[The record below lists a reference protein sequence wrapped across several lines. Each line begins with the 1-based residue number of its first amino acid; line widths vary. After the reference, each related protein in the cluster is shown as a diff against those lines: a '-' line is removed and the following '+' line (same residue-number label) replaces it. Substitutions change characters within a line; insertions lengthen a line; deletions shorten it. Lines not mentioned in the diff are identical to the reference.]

1 MVQVGDAADDG
12 AVGARYRPAMISRR
26 SLLVTGGAGAGLALA
41 WAVWPRDYAVDLAPE
56 RNETAIGAWLKIAQ
70 NGRITI
76 AVPQAEH
83 GQGVYTTLPQIVA
96 DELGADWR
104 TIGVEAAL
112 PGPTYAN
119 PMAAAALFSGGLSHV
134 PDAVRREHW
143 IRSGLVLTGGSTS
156 VRMFEA
162 PLREAGAAA
171 RVLLAKAAA
180 ARWGVDWEQC
190 DTADGLVVNG
200 KQRLRF
206 GDLAAAAAAFD
217 LPEELPLRFGDE
229 GRLTGQSL
237 PRLDAPAKV
246 DGSVN
251 FTADV
256 RLPDMVFATIAQ
268 GPAGGE
274 AGGTGRSRLVRVDK
288 QAADRVRGVTGV
300 VENPHWVAVIANT
313 SWAAIQ
319 GLAALRP
326 RFETRGTLAET
337 STIDAGLEAAFDR
350 AGLAFVRQGE
360 AADTLSG
367 DVARA
372 SYVIGPGVHASLE
385 TPCATAWWHSDR
397 LELWAP
403 TQAPGLARAAA
414 ARAIGVPEQ
423 AVTIHPMM
431 IGGSFGRALDH
442 EAVEQ
447 AAILAATLRRP
458 VQLVWTRR
466 EATLHDRFGAPA
478 RARMA
483 ARLASDGRILDW
495 QARIATPATG
505 AALARRLIGHDAL
518 ARSTM
523 FLPEQ
528 ADGYAMAGA
537 LPPYR
542 FPAASILHHPADIPL
557 TVGHLRGGADRA
569 NAFFTE
575 CFIDELAHR
584 SGTEPMSYRI
594 GMLGHDPQLA
604 RCLSTAAAL
613 GEWDGGRAGSGQGLA
628 CHAMAG
634 SRIALL
640 AEAQHDGSGG
650 VKVDRIVAAV
660 DCGRAI
666 NPDIVRQQVEGG
678 ILLGL
683 ALATGRA
690 PRFTAGLADTRTLGD
705 LRLPRLADT
714 PEITVEL
721 IPSRSDPG
729 GVSDLGVVA
738 VAPAIANA
746 LAAGAGNRPRTLPF
760 GAS

>member
-1 MVQVGDAADDG
+1 
-12 AVGARYRPAMISRR
+12 MISRR

-690 PRFTAGLADTRTLGD
+690 PRFTAGLADTCTLGD